1 MFASKISTKPCYVS
15 KAKPTYLLELLVM
28 GDFDIGLNVGNAG
41 TRADKNGHNFGNT
54 EIAHGL
60 LHLFADKGT
69 HFAAV

>member
-1 MFASKISTKPCYVS
+1 
-15 KAKPTYLLELLVM
+15 M